1 MLEPTCQITVI
12 AKSFPL
18 KNSFTRECQS
28 SERGLRRGERR
39 RAEEEEEVSA
49 QHTQWSPTFFELA
62 FMFVVTRLGK

>member
-39 RAEEEEEVSA
+39 REEEEVSA
-49 QHTQWSPTFFELA
+49 KHTMEPNIF
-62 FMFVVTRLGK
+62 